1 MDKKLLTARSTLSK
15 MQREVYDTI
24 IFGKPINST
33 TLVQGPGG
41 TGKTHVLLASLV
53 DLLAMG
59 FKALL
64 VCKEENT
71 ADCLASRALKEV
83 SHDQICRFYPQ
94 GMVNA
99 YKNRASVL
107 GYEEDKS
114 DFQGEKISAWSLRQR
129 STHEIKKAK
138 VVVASV
144 NGCEAV
150 VDAGFNPDIDEA
162 SLIKLSPMRS
172 CSVLAVVIAGD
183 PNQCRPHFI
192 SEAVNTHFPALSFC
206 PLERLN
212 TDNAERSMFSLKEN
226 FRQVPE
232 LGELYSKLAHAKD
245 RMVFVP
251 RPSPVL
257 INNVN
262 QAILQRALPFDS
274 NYDGQ
279 GEFFLDVACISHR
292 QDNTHSISNTG
303 GVDAIAEVI
312 KYLVER
318 DGVARDQISAIK
330 LLLIYQSIFIS
341 KYFPEL

>member
-1 MDKKLLTARSTLSK
+1 
-15 MQREVYDTI
+15 
-24 IFGKPINST
+24 
-33 TLVQGPGG
+33 
-41 TGKTHVLLASLV
+41 
-53 DLLAMG
+53 
-59 FKALL
+59 
-64 VCKEENT
+64 
-71 ADCLASRALKEV
+71 
-83 SHDQICRFYPQ
+83 
-94 GMVNA
+94 MVNA

-107 GYEEDKS
+107 GYEEGKS

-162 SLIKLSPMRS
+162 SLITDAELCLPLVAAHQ
-172 CSVLAVVIAGD
+172 SVLAVVIAGD

-212 TDNAERSMFSLKEN
+212 TDNAERSTFSLKEN

-232 LGELYSKLAHAKD
+232 LGELYNKLAHAKD

-257 INNVN
+257 VNNVN
-262 QAILQRALPFDS
+262 QAISQRALPLDS

-279 GEFFLDVACISHR
+279 REFFLDVACISHR
-292 QDNTHSISNTG
+292 QDNNHSISNAG

-312 KYLVER
+312 KHLVER
-318 DGVARDQISAIK
+318 AGVSRAQISVIK
-330 LLLIYQSIFIS
+330 PLLIYQSIFIS